1 MEAAFCIEFCDEIRA
16 SDAGTSRTDGVLH
29 AGASSA
35 ASELILLDHPV
46 LAVLS
51 LIASAILG
59 LARPTITGVSGGVRR
74 GDGEKKDA
82 PTGTRTRVL
91 SLEG

>member
-46 LAVLS
+46 LAVLT
-51 LIASAILG
+51 ICRASAHSWFKSDCERFG
-59 LARPTITGVSGGVRR
+59 AVGR
-74 GDGEKKDA
+74 
-82 PTGTRTRVL
+82 
-91 SLEG
+91 